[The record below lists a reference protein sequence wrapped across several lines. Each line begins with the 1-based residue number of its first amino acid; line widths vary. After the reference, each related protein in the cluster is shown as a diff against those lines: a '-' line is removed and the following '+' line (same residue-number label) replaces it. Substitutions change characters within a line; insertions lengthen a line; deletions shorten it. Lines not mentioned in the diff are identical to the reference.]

1 MATMAPAPAQTPSTA
16 ATIGCG
22 AARMAFTSSPVMRVK
37 AVRSFVFMATSGP
50 MISKTSPPD
59 EKLPPA
65 PATTTAVTC
74 SSFAQA
80 WKKSVS
86 SR

>member
-1 MATMAPAPAQTPSTA
+1 MAMIAPAPAQMPSTA

-22 AARMAFTSSPVMRVK
+22 AARIAFTSSPVMRVK
-37 AVRSFVFMATSGP
+37 AVSSLVSISTSGP
-50 MISKTSPPD
+50 MISNTSPPE

-65 PATTTAVTC
+65 PVTTMALT
-74 SSFAQA
+74 SSSLAQA
-80 WKKSVS
+80 WKKSAS